1 MLTIRFNRIGKKNKA
16 YFRIALQEH
25 TVAPGGRHVE
35 VLGSYD
41 PHLKKAVLKAE
52 RINYWVQKGAQVSD
66 SAYNLFIKEGVLKGK
81 KRMIKLPKKAEPA
94 SAENPT
100 DAKSAAEK
108 IEAKEKIEAIKYE
121 PAETKTAVSEEKK
134 EESVDK
140 KQEAR

>member
-1 MLTIRFNRIGKKNKA
+1 M
-16 YFRIALQEH
+16 
-25 TVAPGGRHVE
+25 APGGRHVE
-35 VLGSYD
+35 ILGSYD

-81 KRMIKLPKKAEPA
+81 KRMVKLPKKAELA

-100 DAKSAAEK
+100 DVKAAAEK
-108 IEAKEKIEAIKYE
+108 IEAKEKIEAIKSE
-121 PAETKTAVSEEKK
+121 PSETKTAVSEDKK